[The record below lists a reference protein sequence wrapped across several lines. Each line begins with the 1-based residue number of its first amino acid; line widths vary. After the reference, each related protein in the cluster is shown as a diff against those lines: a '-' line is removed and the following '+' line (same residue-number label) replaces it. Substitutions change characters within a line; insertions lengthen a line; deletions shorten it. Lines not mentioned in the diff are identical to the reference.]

1 MNEYM
6 VEFDGVNDWGTAFY
20 DVNGWWELIGF
31 VKNALDEMGGGHAD
45 IFDEDGNFVDEVEV

>member
-1 MNEYM
+1 M

>member
-6 VEFDGVNDWGTAFY
+6 VEFDDVNDWGTAFY
-20 DVNGWWELIGF
+20 NVNDWWELIGF

-45 IFDEDGNFVDEVEV
+45 IFDEDGNFIDDVEV